1 MVPTVF
7 VECSGQKDLKKRVS
21 VEMMGKAQRTSRG
34 SSTGFVADYR
44 HAVETMGE
52 SEGLGSSGRL
62 DTERTASDDSCAP
75 KRKCIS
81 LNVDSFGVPMQVI
94 SLSKFS
100 AIEKKELETRLKA
113 ELEQIQMLQKKL
125 YMLPWSDG
133 MTRQGNVLGSS
144 DILAL
149 AGQGKKRGPSGKNG
163 HSTKR
168 GNHGKFQNKKHVSTA
183 STSNSKLMKQCEQLL
198 KRLMTHPYGW
208 VFNTPVDIVQLNI
221 PDYFT
226 HIKHPM
232 DFGTVKSKIANGE
245 YSSPLGFLADVRL
258 TFSNAMTYNPP
269 GHDVHTMAGQLR
281 TFFEARWKVI
291 EKKLPANESVPVPLQ
306 LDAARDTVAAKSI
319 PPSKKMKITSPVLER
334 IMTDL
339 EKQKLTEDL
348 QSIRDFPPNLI
359 EFLRKQSTS
368 QTGDD
373 ELELDIENMTGDT
386 LFTLRKLVDDYMQ
399 DRQEENQRKAV
410 PCIAEN
416 MNVSGNGVSSTQPSK
431 GNDPADEDVDI
442 GGNDLPTS
450 MYPPVKIDKDAA
462 HKSSK
467 CSSSSGSSSASGSSS
482 SDSDSATSS
491 GSDSDRARA
500 SSPARAKKELM
511 GSGEALLDQ
520 QANGVGDPHDA
531 NQPVSGLDQVEPCSL
546 PKPPSVEVDSR
557 QDGESAPPERQVS
570 PDKLYRAAVL
580 RNRFADTILKAR
592 EKTLNQGEKGDP
604 EKLRREREE
613 LEKHQRE
620 EKARLQAE
628 AKAAEDARRKADE
641 EAAAEAAAEAKRKR
655 DLEREAARQALLE
668 MEKTVE
674 INENSQFLEDLEML
688 RAAPAVHIPSS
699 VDKTSQEHSPDGLGF
714 NFQSSSN
721 PLEQLGL
728 FMKLDDEDEEEV
740 PNNFSEPPTSPPPPT
755 PPPVQPDVEE
765 GEID

>member
-1 MVPTVF
+1 MVSTVF
-7 VECSGQKDLKKRVS
+7 VECSGQKDLKKRVP
-21 VEMMGKAQRTSRG
+21 VEMMGKTQRTSRG

-44 HAVETMGE
+44 HVVETMGE
-52 SEGLGSSGRL
+52 SEGLGSSGRV
-62 DTERTASDDSCAP
+62 DERTASDDSCAP

-125 YMLPWSDG
+125 YMLPLSDG
-133 MTRQGNVLGSS
+133 MMRQGNVLASS
-144 DILAL
+144 DVL
-149 AGQGKKRGPSGKNG
+149 AGQGKKRGSSGKNG

-168 GNHGKFQNKKHVSTA
+168 GNYGKFQNKKHVSTA

-198 KRLMTHPYGW
+198 KRLMAHPYGW

-232 DFGTVKSKIANGE
+232 DLGTVKSKIAKGE

-281 TFFEARWKVI
+281 TFFEARWKAI

-306 LDAARDTVAAKSI
+306 LDAARDTVAAKCI
-319 PPSKKMKITSPVLER
+319 PPSKKMKISSPAHER
-334 IMTDL
+334 IMTDK

-348 QSIRDFPPNLI
+348 QTISDFPPYLI
-359 EFLRKQSTS
+359 EFLRKQSTG
-368 QTGDD
+368 QTADD
-373 ELELDIENMTGDT
+373 ELELDIENMSGDT

-399 DRQEENQRKAV
+399 NQQENQRKAV
-410 PCIAEN
+410 PCITEN
-416 MNVSGNGVSSTQPSK
+416 MDVSGNGLSSTQPGK
-431 GNDPADEDVDI
+431 GNDPVDEDVDI
-442 GGNDLPTS
+442 GGNDPPAS
-450 MYPPVKIDKDAA
+450 IYPPVEIDKDVA

-467 CSSSSGSSSASGSSS
+467 CSSSSGSSSDSGSSS
-482 SDSDSATSS
+482 SDSDSATS

-500 SSPARAKKELM
+500 SSPAKAKKELM
-511 GSGEALLDQ
+511 GSGEAILDQ
-520 QANGVGDPHDA
+520 QSNGAGDPHDG
-531 NQPVSGLDQVEPCSL
+531 NQPVSGLDQVDQCSL
-546 PKPPSVEVDSR
+546 PKPPSVEVDSP

-570 PDKLYRAAVL
+570 PDKLYRAALL

-604 EKLRREREE
+604 EQLRREREE

-628 AKAAEDARRKADE
+628 ARAAEDAHRKADA

-674 INENSQFLEDLEML
+674 INENSQFLEHLEML
-688 RAAPAVHIPSS
+688 RAAPAVHISSS
-699 VDKTSQEHSPDGLGF
+699 VDERSQEHSPDGLGCF

-740 PNNFSEPPTSPPPPT
+740 PNNFPEPPTSPPPPT

>member
-125 YMLPWSDG
+125 YMLPRSDE
-133 MTRQGNVLGSS
+133 MARQGNVLGSS
-144 DILAL
+144 DIL

-232 DFGTVKSKIANGE
+232 DLGTVKSKIANGE

-281 TFFEARWKVI
+281 TFFEARWKAI

-319 PPSKKMKITSPVLER
+319 PPSKKMKISSPVHER
-334 IMTDL
+334 IMPDL
-339 EKQKLTEDL
+339 EKHKLTEDL
-348 QSIRDFPPNLI
+348 QSIRDFPSNLI

-373 ELELDIENMTGDT
+373 ELELDMENMTGDT
-386 LFTLRKLVDDYMQ
+386 LFTLRKLVDDYLQ
-399 DRQEENQRKAV
+399 DQQENQRKAV

-442 GGNDLPTS
+442 GGNDPPAS
-450 MYPPVKIDKDAA
+450 MYPPVNIDKDAA
-462 HKSSK
+462 RKGSK

-520 QANGVGDPHDA
+520 QANGVE
-531 NQPVSGLDQVEPCSL
+531 PVSGLDQVEQCSL

-688 RAAPAVHIPSS
+688 RAAPAVCIPSS
-699 VDKTSQEHSPDGLGF
+699 VDETSQEHSPDGLGCF

-728 FMKLDDEDEEEV
+728 FIKLDDEDEEEV
-740 PNNFSEPPTSPPPPT
+740 PNNFPEPPTSPPPPT

>member
-7 VECSGQKDLKKRVS
+7 VECSEQKDLKKRVS

-34 SSTGFVADYR
+34 SSTGFVADNR
-44 HAVETMGE
+44 HVVETMGE
-52 SEGLGSSGRL
+52 SKGLGSSGRL

-125 YMLPWSDG
+125 YMLPRSDR

-144 DILAL
+144 DIL

-183 STSNSKLMKQCEQLL
+183 SSSNSKLMKQCEQLL

-232 DFGTVKSKIANGE
+232 DLGTVKSKIAKGE
-245 YSSPLGFLADVRL
+245 YPSPLGFLADVRL
-258 TFSNAMTYNPP
+258 TFSNAMMYNPP

-281 TFFEARWKVI
+281 TFFEARWKAI

-319 PPSKKMKITSPVLER
+319 PPSKKMKISSPGHER
-334 IMTDL
+334 IMTDM
-339 EKQKLTEDL
+339 EKLKLTEDL

-368 QTGDD
+368 QTADD

-399 DRQEENQRKAV
+399 DQQGNQRKAV
-410 PCIAEN
+410 PCITEN
-416 MNVSGNGVSSTQPSK
+416 MNVSGNGVSSMQPSK
-431 GNDPADEDVDI
+431 GNDPVDDDVDI
-442 GGNDLPTS
+442 GGNDPPAS
-450 MYPPVKIDKDAA
+450 IYPPMEIDKDAA

-467 CSSSSGSSSASGSSS
+467 CSSSGGSSSDSGSSS
-482 SDSDSATSS
+482 SGLCLDLSFFFSVLKLSNGSS
-491 GSDSDRARA
+491 
-500 SSPARAKKELM
+500 
-511 GSGEALLDQ
+511 
-520 QANGVGDPHDA
+520 
-531 NQPVSGLDQVEPCSL
+531 
-546 PKPPSVEVDSR
+546 
-557 QDGESAPPERQVS
+557 
-570 PDKLYRAAVL
+570 
-580 RNRFADTILKAR
+580 
-592 EKTLNQGEKGDP
+592 
-604 EKLRREREE
+604 
-613 LEKHQRE
+613 
-620 EKARLQAE
+620 
-628 AKAAEDARRKADE
+628 
-641 EAAAEAAAEAKRKR
+641 
-655 DLEREAARQALLE
+655 
-668 MEKTVE
+668 
-674 INENSQFLEDLEML
+674 
-688 RAAPAVHIPSS
+688 
-699 VDKTSQEHSPDGLGF
+699 
-714 NFQSSSN
+714 
-721 PLEQLGL
+721 
-728 FMKLDDEDEEEV
+728 
-740 PNNFSEPPTSPPPPT
+740 
-755 PPPVQPDVEE
+755 
-765 GEID
+765 

>member
-125 YMLPWSDG
+125 YMLPRSDE
-133 MTRQGNVLGSS
+133 MARQGNVLGSS
-144 DILAL
+144 DIL

-232 DFGTVKSKIANGE
+232 DLGTVKSKIANGE

-281 TFFEARWKVI
+281 TFFEARWKAI

-319 PPSKKMKITSPVLER
+319 PPSKKMKISSPVHER
-334 IMTDL
+334 IMPDL
-339 EKQKLTEDL
+339 EKHKLTEDL
-348 QSIRDFPPNLI
+348 QSIRDFPSNLI

-373 ELELDIENMTGDT
+373 ELELDMENMTGDT

-399 DRQEENQRKAV
+399 DQQEENQRKAV
-410 PCIAEN
+410 PCISEN
-416 MNVSGNGVSSTQPSK
+416 MNVPGNGVSSTQPSK

-442 GGNDLPTS
+442 GGNDPPAS
-450 MYPPVKIDKDAA
+450 MYPPVNIDKDAA
-462 HKSSK
+462 HKGSK

-500 SSPARAKKELM
+500 SSSARAKKELM
-511 GSGEALLDQ
+511 GCGEALLDQ
-520 QANGVGDPHDA
+520 QANGVGNPHDA
-531 NQPVSGLDQVEPCSL
+531 NQPVSGLDQVEQCSL

-699 VDKTSQEHSPDGLGF
+699 VDETSQEHSPDGLGCF

-728 FMKLDDEDEEEV
+728 FIKLDDEDEEEV
-740 PNNFSEPPTSPPPPT
+740 PNNFPEPPTSPPPPT